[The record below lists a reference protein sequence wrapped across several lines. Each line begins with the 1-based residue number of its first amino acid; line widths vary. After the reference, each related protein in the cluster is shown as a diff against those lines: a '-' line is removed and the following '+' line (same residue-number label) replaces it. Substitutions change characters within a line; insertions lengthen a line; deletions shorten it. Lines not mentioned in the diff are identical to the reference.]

1 MGAGYKTYGWGTY
14 LGNEEDDDDV
24 VVVVVVASPSHSP
37 VRVGFVAATTA
48 AATAAV

>member
-1 MGAGYKTYGWGTY
+1 VGAGYKTDGWGTY

-24 VVVVVVASPSHSP
+24 VVVVVASPSHSP
-37 VRVGFVAATTA
+37 VRVGFVATAA